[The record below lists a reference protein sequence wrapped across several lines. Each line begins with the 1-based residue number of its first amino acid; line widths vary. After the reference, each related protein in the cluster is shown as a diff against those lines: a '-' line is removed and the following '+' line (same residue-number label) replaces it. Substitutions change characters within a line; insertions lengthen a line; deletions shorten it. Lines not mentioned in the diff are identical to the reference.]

1 VHVLVGVAAGG
12 DYDAH
17 ARLIARHI
25 GKYIPGNPTVI
36 PENMTG
42 AGGLKMANYL
52 YEIAPKDGTYIGVI
66 GNYVPAL
73 QASGGRGL
81 TLDAGRFNWLGS
93 LTRETQTMAVWHTTG
108 VKTVED
114 ARQREIVAGAS
125 ARGAITYSYPA
136 FMNTFFGT
144 RFRIVTGYTG
154 GNDINL
160 AMERGEVEARTNS
173 WQSWKVNRPEW
184 LRTGKITIIAHGGR
198 QTDELRHVPTVVELA
213 RNDDDRR
220 VIELLMLGPDLGR
233 PFAAPP
239 GVPPERVAALRQAFA
254 ATTRDSE
261 LLAEVAAARMELD
274 PVGGEE
280 MQTRIVN
287 VLNTPKTV
295 AERARDYLQ

>member
-1 VHVLVGVAAGG
+1 
-12 DYDAH
+12 
-17 ARLIARHI
+17 
-25 GKYIPGNPTVI
+25 
-36 PENMTG
+36 
-42 AGGLKMANYL
+42 
-52 YEIAPKDGTYIGVI
+52 
-66 GNYVPAL
+66 
-73 QASGGRGL
+73 
-81 TLDAGRFNWLGS
+81 
-93 LTRETQTMAVWHTTG
+93 

-239 GVPPERVAALRQAFA
+239 GTAPERIAALRQAFA
-254 ATTRDSE
+254 ATTRDGE